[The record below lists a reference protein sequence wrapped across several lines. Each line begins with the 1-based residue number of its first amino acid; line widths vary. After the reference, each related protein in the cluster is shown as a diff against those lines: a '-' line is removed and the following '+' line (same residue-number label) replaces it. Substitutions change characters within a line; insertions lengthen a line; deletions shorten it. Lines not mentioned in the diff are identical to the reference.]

1 MGDYL
6 LQEPGKRC
14 PPELCSP
21 HVKRSKPHTVNAEA
35 AAASPGAAS
44 PVQGRISYDLYA
56 NGVLIPDVSELS
68 YDPCQPE
75 GPPENFYIPCGAVR
89 YNFLKE
95 EYEWVYV

>member
-1 MGDYL
+1 MEDYL
-6 LQEPGKRC
+6 LQEPRKCC

-21 HVKRSKPHTVNAEA
+21 HVKHSKPHTVNVEA
-35 AAASPGAAS
+35 AATLPVEES
-44 PVQGRISYDLYA
+44 PVQGLISYDLHVD
-56 NGVLIPDVSELS
+56 GVMIPDVSELS

-75 GPPENFYIPCGAVR
+75 GPPENFHIPCGACR